1 MPILSLFLVIVMIF
15 SACNKNDGTGEE
27 TEVSTTEAT
36 TEITTTA
43 VQTTALPPI
52 EYGVF
57 ELDVKWNRGY
67 IASPWNKN
75 ANAIIM
81 DNVDGYSYSDVITIP
96 HAGTKITFYDNTPI
110 TTTDNYQLTFSLWN
124 EVDGEW
130 ELAPKSK
137 YFYGNKANT
146 SAISAYDKS
155 VVYTYVTAKNWENI
169 RLCYGSEQTETVTP
183 VFSTVTSEYTGET
196 SSLEAHKA
204 LHSDFF
210 TWLESTKETSYYADL
225 EGLTINFLGDSY
237 FEGHN
242 MTNKHMY
249 VWPAMLA
256 QKYEM
261 NFVNHGWNGS
271 TVSAYATEKNPMV
284 NRYVNLPDND
294 PDIVIIEGGRNDFSQ
309 KVPMGT
315 NGSTNKNTFKGALN
329 VLISGVQEKYPDAL
343 VICVTLWKHT
353 ANANSVGCVPVD
365 YGQAVLDVCAQR
377 NIPCFNAMDQEM
389 TKVYMTDA
397 NFRATY
403 CLSSTDISHLNLD
416 GMKLVL
422 PAFEKFIGEEWA
434 RFSK

>member
-1 MPILSLFLVIVMIF
+1 M
-15 SACNKNDGTGEE
+15 
-27 TEVSTTEAT
+27 
-36 TEITTTA
+36 
-43 VQTTALPPI
+43 
-52 EYGVF
+52 
-57 ELDVKWNRGY
+57 
-67 IASPWNKN
+67 
-75 ANAIIM
+75 
-81 DNVDGYSYSDVITIP
+81 
-96 HAGTKITFYDNTPI
+96 
-110 TTTDNYQLTFSLWN
+110 
-124 EVDGEW
+124 
-130 ELAPKSK
+130 
-137 YFYGNKANT
+137 
-146 SAISAYDKS
+146 
-155 VVYTYVTAKNWENI
+155 TAKNWEDI

-329 VLISGVQEKYPDAL
+329 VLISGVQEKYPD
-343 VICVTLWKHT
+343 
-353 ANANSVGCVPVD
+353 
-365 YGQAVLDVCAQR
+365 
-377 NIPCFNAMDQEM
+377 
-389 TKVYMTDA
+389 
-397 NFRATY
+397 
-403 CLSSTDISHLNLD
+403 
-416 GMKLVL
+416 
-422 PAFEKFIGEEWA
+422 
-434 RFSK
+434 